1 VRRPILAGGLVAAI
15 SLISPVIAQACT
27 VSLPLSA
34 EELAARA
41 MDEGAAWREAPLVYL
56 ARVTGTDQYET
67 WRLEP
72 VRVLKGGRAPAVLDA
87 PSQPSPGMCRIYH
100 GLNVMDGAWIGDEF
114 VVYLWDEAP
123 TTDSR
128 MLIVSTR
135 MLGDPATRR
144 ALEDK

>member
-1 VRRPILAGGLVAAI
+1 MRRTILAGGLAVAI
-15 SLISPVIAQACT
+15 SLISPAIAQACA
-27 VSLPLSA
+27 VSYPLSA
-34 EELAARA
+34 EVMAARA
-41 MDEGAAWREAPLVYL
+41 IEEGAAWRDAPLVYL

-72 VRVLKGGRAPAVLDA
+72 IRVLKGGRAPAVLDA

-114 VVYLWDEAP
+114 VVYLWDKLP

-135 MLGDPATRR
+135 MLVDPATRR
-144 ALEDK
+144 ALEGQ